1 MQGNTLPREL
11 TLWLQS
17 LNLTY
22 KITNPKRDLSNG
34 WVYAEILS
42 RYYPETIE
50 MYQFDNGFKLDCK
63 TNNWTHL
70 AKFMKLKEIDVTFKD
85 YDPVIHCAPNAA
97 YQLLKKF
104 YTILTG
110 REYVQFFRCLFL
122 ISDVGSTTSWSQF
135 RFNFRKTRMNRSLNM
150 RSRLS
155 RGR

>member
-34 WVYAEILS
+34 WVFAEILS
-42 RYYPETIE
+42 RYYPETVE

-97 YQLLKKF
+97 YVLLKKF

-110 REYVQFFRCLFL
+110 RTYVNSPSLILLF
-122 ISDVGSTTSWSQF
+122 SVVGSTTNWSQF
-135 RFNFRKTRMNRSLNM
+135 RSSFRRTRMNRCPNM
-150 RSRLS
+150 QSRLS
-155 RGR
+155 RER